1 MSIALGNPDGSAL
14 ECVAVALGWDAS
26 DLDLVVHPDGT
37 LEPGVRVDLNVAA
50 LLFSADDQLMDAVY
64 YGQLSSR
71 DGSVRHTGD
80 NLTGE
85 GAGDNEVIVLD
96 LARLA
101 PEVTTVIV
109 VITSYSGQSF
119 SNIANAYCRLL
130 DAGTDTEI
138 TRYLLSG
145 GPHTALVMGK
155 LERTP
160 GFWAYE
166 GIGVGIPALHAAEAV
181 PYVLQ
186 YLHSQAAQ

>member
-1 MSIALGNPDGSAL
+1 MSIALVNPDGSAL

-26 DLDLVVHPDGT
+26 DLDLVVPVDGA

-50 LLFSADDQLMDAVY
+50 LLFSADQLVDAVY

-101 PEVTTVIV
+101 PEVTSVIV

-119 SNIANAYCRLL
+119 ANIANAYCRLL

-138 TRYLLSG
+138 HRYLLSG
-145 GPHTALVMGK
+145 GPHTALVMGRF
-155 LERTP
+155 ERFP
-160 GFWAYE
+160 VVWAYE